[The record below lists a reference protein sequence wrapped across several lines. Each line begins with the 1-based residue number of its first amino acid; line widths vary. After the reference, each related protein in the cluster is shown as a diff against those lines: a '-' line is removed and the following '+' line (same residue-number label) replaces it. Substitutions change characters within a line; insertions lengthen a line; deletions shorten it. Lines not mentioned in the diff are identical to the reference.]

1 MPKVIAVI
9 PSRYASK
16 RFPGKPLANLG
27 GIPIIV
33 RVYQQAVKASTV
45 DEVFV
50 ATDDKRIG
58 EVVVSHDGKVIY
70 TEGSFVCGSDRI
82 ASAVKGLDADYV
94 VNLQGDEPLIKPETI
109 DSVTGALMDN
119 QTEVMS
125 TACSVMENY
134 QQADNPNVVKVV
146 LSNDGHALY
155 FSRSRIPFWSAYDK
169 ANPRPEI
176 FQPIYRHIGIYGF
189 TADFLH
195 KYAGL
200 SRSPLEISENLEQLR
215 ALENG
220 FSIKCV
226 ISEQEFLGIDTPEDL
241 PAAEKRL
248 ALLK

>member
-1 MPKVIAVI
+1 VPKVITVI

-16 RFPGKPLANLG
+16 RFPGKPLAILG
-27 GIPIIV
+27 GLPIIV
-33 RVYQQAVKASTV
+33 RVYQQAAKATTV
-45 DEVFV
+45 NEVYV

-58 EVVVSHDGKVIY
+58 EAVSSHGGKVIY
-70 TEGSFVCGSDRI
+70 TDGSYVCGSDRI
-82 ASAVKGLDADYV
+82 AAAIKGIDADYV
-94 VNLQGDEPLIKPETI
+94 INLQGDEPLIKPETI
-109 DSVTGALMDN
+109 DSVAGVLIDSPA
-119 QTEVMS
+119 EVMS

-146 LSNDGHALY
+146 LSKDGHALY

-176 FQPIYRHIGIYGF
+176 FQPVYRHIGIYGF
-189 TADFLH
+189 TAEFIR
-195 KYAGL
+195 KFAGW
-200 SRSPLEISENLEQLR
+200 SRSPLEIAENLEQLR

-220 FSIKCV
+220 YLIKCV
-226 ISEQEFLGIDTPEDL
+226 VSEQEFLGIDTPEDL